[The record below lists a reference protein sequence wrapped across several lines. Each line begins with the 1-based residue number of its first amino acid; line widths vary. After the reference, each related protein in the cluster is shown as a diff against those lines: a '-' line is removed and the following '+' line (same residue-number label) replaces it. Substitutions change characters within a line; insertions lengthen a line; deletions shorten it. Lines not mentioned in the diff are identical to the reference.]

1 MSKPLYKDHSQ
12 PTEKRVEDLISRLT
26 LEEKISQ
33 MVHYSSAIPR
43 LDIPEYNW
51 WNECLHGVA
60 RAGVATV
67 FPQAI
72 AMAASFDFELMFEVA
87 TVISDEARAKYHEFT
102 KYDDRG
108 IHKGLTFWSP
118 NINIF
123 RDPRWGRGQETYG
136 EDPYLSGEMGVAFVR
151 GLQGDNSQ
159 YFKVIATP
167 KHFAVHSGPEPL
179 RHEFNARVS
188 EKELRETYLP
198 AFKKCIKKGEAYSV
212 MGAYN
217 RTNGEPCCGSKTL
230 LQDILRNE
238 WEFDGYV
245 VSDCGAVSDFHE
257 HHEITDS
264 PAESAAM
271 AVKNG
276 CDLNCGENFEALLE
290 AVNKN
295 LISEEELDKSLKR
308 LFKARFK
315 LGMFDP
321 EEEVPYTQISYEIN
335 DQEEHRQLSAK
346 MAKESMVLLK
356 NEDSILP
363 LDEKEID
370 TLAVIG
376 PNADNKDV
384 LLGNYYGTPSRY
396 QTALT
401 GLRDKLSDTRIYYTE
416 GCDLTTTID
425 EAGAR
430 ATDRFS
436 EAKAAASRADAV
448 IMCMGISPAL
458 EGEEGA
464 VANSDG
470 GGDRTSL
477 ELPGI
482 QQELLKSINK
492 LEVPVILVLFNG
504 SPLALNWEQE
514 NIPVILEAW
523 YPGAEGGSALADI
536 LFGDHNPSGRLPI
549 TFVQSLDQLPS
560 FTNYSME
567 NRTYRY
573 MQEKPL
579 YPFGY
584 GLSYT
589 DFKYSNL
596 QLSAGKVESGEDIE
610 MKVEVTND
618 GPQAGAEVVQMY
630 LKDLKASVRVPLR
643 ELKGIK
649 KVNLEPGEKT
659 TVSFTLSAREMALI
673 DDNGDCILEPG
684 KFRIYVG
691 GRQPDARSE
700 ELTDSQVL
708 SAEFEVQG
716 EKLELEY

>member
-12 PTEKRVEDLISRLT
+12 PTENRVEDLISRLT